1 MTVNLNHELVQNYM
15 KTYKVL
21 KSFTGNVE
29 ELVQFEEELTFEFD
43 EEAMADSEDEQT
55 SSNGDEETDIDDSSR
70 SDDD

>member
-15 KTYKVL
+15 KTYKVS

-43 EEAMADSEDEQT
+43 EEAMSDSEDEQT
-55 SSNGDEETDIDDSSR
+55 SSDGDDETDVDDSSR